1 MSTRREDILHVMSYF
16 AVVFA
21 GIALLLSVLLG
32 KIDSMATVAHALDI
46 LAQFMAYIVVICQS
60 FGYARARGMR
70 GGRSVWWLVVWACAA
85 VLLIVFFAWNSYNLF
100 K

>member
-1 MSTRREDILHVMSYF
+1 MSTSRSNILHVMSYF

-32 KIDSMATVAHALDI
+32 RINSMAAVANALNI
-46 LAQFMAYIVVICQS
+46 LAQFMAYIVVICLS

-85 VLLIVFFAWNSYNLF
+85 VLLVVFFVWNSYNLF